1 MTAVV
6 ANQSNSL
13 LGSSLRWL
21 FQSRPMALN
30 PANDA
35 QRFVDDFES
44 NYGNHHPQFHIGS
57 YQSAVL
63 AAFQQSKFLVV
74 YLHSPIH
81 DDTSK
86 FCTQLLSSDPFITMM
101 EQNAI
106 IWAGRVWDPEAYSL
120 SSQLG
125 ASAFPFVAL
134 LMCQSNR
141 SVQIVDR
148 IQGYSDGEIPLE
160 RINTGIQLYGGV
172 LNRTRVETQRRL
184 VS

>member
-6 ANQSNSL
+6 ANQNNSL
-13 LGSSLRWL
+13 LGALSLRWL

-30 PANDA
+30 PAQDA

-44 NYGNHHPQFHIGS
+44 NFGNQHPRFHIGS
-57 YQSAVL
+57 YQSAVA

-81 DDTSK
+81 DDTNK
-86 FCTQLLSSDPFITMM
+86 FCTQLLSSDPFINMM
-101 EQNAI
+101 EQNAVV
-106 IWAGRVWDPEAYSL
+106 WAGRVWDPEAYSL

-148 IQGYSDGEIPLE
+148 IQGYSDGDISPFD

-172 LNRTRVETQRRL
+172 LNRTRIEAQRR
-184 VS
+184 